1 MMPRT
6 PISPSVEITELASKR
21 FTTPRLAYDSA
32 VSLDREYRPRLHF
45 TPAKNWMNDPNGLVW
60 HKGEYHLFFQHN
72 PFGTKWGHMSWGH
85 AVSKDLTH
93 WEELPVAIAEGDD
106 GAIFSGSAVS
116 DGDEIVAIYTRH
128 TETNQSQCIARS
140 SDNGRTFVKFETNP
154 VLDENKKDFRD
165 PKVFRY
171 QDHWIMCAVQPWDHQ
186 VSFYK
191 SFDLVTWRHLSNF
204 GPAAAINGVW
214 ECPDLFPLTLAG
226 SEYWVLLVSLN
237 PGGMY
242 GSGTQYFIGDFDG
255 TTFTSM
261 YSTDEP
267 RWLDYGRDNYA
278 GVTFN
283 NEPNGKRILISW
295 MANWDFVK
303 EHPETSWTNAMT
315 IPRELG
321 LTKYVN
327 EIVLTQQP
335 MCELT
340 YEIKVPM
347 PATGIVGLQ
356 GFVKVGYDADAKVVF
371 IDQFEAP
378 YEIDSDE
385 LHLKV
390 VVDQSSIELFTGDGI
405 RAITMATFPPFGSS
419 RELVSFSQ

>member
-1 MMPRT
+1 M
-6 PISPSVEITELASKR
+6 SPSVEITESASKR
-21 FTTPRLAYDSA
+21 FMTPRLAYDSA
-32 VSLDREYRPRLHF
+32 VSLDREYRPLKHF
-45 TPAKNWMNDPNGLVW
+45 TPAKNWMNDPNGLLW

-72 PFGTKWGHMSWGH
+72 PFGAQWGHMSWGH
-85 AVSKDLTH
+85 AVSKDLIN
-93 WEELPVAIAEGDD
+93 WEELPVAIAEDQA

-116 DGDEIVAIYTRH
+116 IGDEIVAIYTRH

-140 SDNGRTFVKFETNP
+140 TDNGRTFVKYENNP

-165 PKVFRY
+165 PKVFKY
-171 QDHWIMCAVQPWDHQ
+171 EDHWIMCAVQPWDHQ

-191 SFDLVTWRHLSNF
+191 SFDLVSWQHLSNF
-204 GPAAAINGVW
+204 GPAAAIGGVW
-214 ECPDLFPLTLAG
+214 ECPDLFPLMLDG
-226 SEYWVLLVSLN
+226 KEYWVLLVSLN
-237 PGGMY
+237 PGGLY

-255 TTFTSM
+255 TTFTPT

-283 NEPNGKRILISW
+283 NEPNGKRILIGW
-295 MANWDFVK
+295 MANWEFTK

-321 LTKYVN
+321 LARYAD
-327 EIVLTQQP
+327 EIVVTQQP
-335 MCELT
+335 LCSLT
-340 YEIKVPM
+340 YEIKSPM
-347 PATGIVGLQ
+347 PYTGVVGWQ
-356 GFVKVGYDADAKVVF
+356 GFVEVGYNADTKVVF

-378 YEIDSDE
+378 YEVDSDT

-390 VVDQSSIELFTGDGI
+390 VVDQSSVELFTGDGI
-405 RAITMATFPPFGSS
+405 RSITVAIFVPVGTQRGLT
-419 RELVSFSQ
+419 RVTE